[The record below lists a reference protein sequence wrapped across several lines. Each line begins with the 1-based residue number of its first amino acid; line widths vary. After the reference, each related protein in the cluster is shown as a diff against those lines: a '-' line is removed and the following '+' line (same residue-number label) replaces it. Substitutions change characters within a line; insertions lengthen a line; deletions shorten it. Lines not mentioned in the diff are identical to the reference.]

1 MKNKEIII
9 LPLFPQPV
17 ATFNLNVNNEKIFNF
32 LKNKIK
38 FKDLKNRYEYSTYIS
53 EENKLFNIHKELK
66 ELKKECEKNIS
77 IYLKEIFKLDIKFK
91 ILNSWATKTPYKC
104 HSHLHSHQHNFLSAV
119 YYPIYSEHC
128 KIMFERNE
136 GIDTFFNLTPK
147 EYTLFNSKTYTITPG
162 LNTLLIFPST
172 LRHKIEVNTGQ
183 EDRYSIAFCVNPIG
197 KFDEG
202 KDTEIEFV

>member
-1 MKNKEIII
+1 MKDKEIIV

-38 FKDLKNRYEYSTYIS
+38 FKDLKNRHEYSSYIS

-66 ELKKECEKNIS
+66 ELKKECEKNID
-77 IYLKEIFKLDIKFK
+77 IYLKEILKLDIKFK
-91 ILNSWATKTPYKC
+91 ILNSWATKSPYKC
-104 HSHLHSHQHNFLSAV
+104 HSHLHAHQHNFLSGV
-119 YYPIYSEHC
+119 YYPVYSEHC

-136 GIDTFFNLTPK
+136 GIDTFFNLKPT
-147 EYTLFNSKTYTITPG
+147 EYTLFNSKTYTINPG

-172 LRHKIEVNTGQ
+172 LRHKIEVNTGK
-183 EDRYSIAFCVNPIG
+183 EDRYSLAFCVNPVG
-197 KFDEG
+197 KFDVG
-202 KDTEIEFV
+202 NDTEIEFV